1 MQGGSQK
8 SKKLKEF
15 IDTKLTGSV
24 TMFYLSE
31 KDKATT
37 TKNTL

>member
-24 TMFYLSE
+24 TRFYLSE